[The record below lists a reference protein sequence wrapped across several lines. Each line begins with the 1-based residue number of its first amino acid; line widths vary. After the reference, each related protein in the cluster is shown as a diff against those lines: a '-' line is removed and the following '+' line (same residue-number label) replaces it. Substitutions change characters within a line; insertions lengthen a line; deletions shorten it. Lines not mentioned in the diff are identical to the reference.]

1 MEDEKIVKKIF
12 ELTSEAELG
21 LDDLDIGFV

>member
-1 MEDEKIVKKIF
+1 MEDEKIVKKIY
-12 ELTSEAELG
+12 ELTLEADLG